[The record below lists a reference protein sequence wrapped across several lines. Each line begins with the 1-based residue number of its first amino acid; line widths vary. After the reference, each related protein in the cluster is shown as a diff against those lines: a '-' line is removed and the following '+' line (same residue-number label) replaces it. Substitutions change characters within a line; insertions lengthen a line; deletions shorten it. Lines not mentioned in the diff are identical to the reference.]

1 MTRLGRLT
9 VAVMGILLAGCG
21 GQPDAPETSVAP
33 VSNETDTQSSP
44 SVSSTSDQTRAAPAA
59 TQTPVTEPSANQIA
73 GQTAVSEAPVTPVP
87 EATSSDGS
95 DEESAGGVTPAVNIH
110 EAAGAGDLERVKQ
123 YIASGGDL
131 NKKEPRGGN
140 TALSLAA
147 LLGHAEVAVALIDAG
162 AEVDIPNNEGDTSLS
177 TAAFLCH
184 EEIVQALLA
193 KGADVNRKNNK
204 GESMVVIASLPWPA
218 VKPVYDIVGRLLEME
233 LDYQR
238 LQSTRPK
245 IAAMLR
251 EHAGETQTGAVG
263 GTSTVNIHEAAGSGD
278 LERVKQYIA
287 SGGDLN
293 QKEPSG
299 GNTALRLAAL
309 LGHAEVA
316 VALIDAGAE
325 VDIPDNDG
333 TTALSTAA
341 FFCHEEIVQALLA
354 KGADVNRK
362 NNNGDSAMT
371 SASLPWPAV
380 KPIYDLVGALLEMK
394 LDYQRLQSTRPKIAA
409 MLREHAGETQT
420 GAAGGTLGV
429 NIHEA
434 AGAGDLERVK
444 QYIASG
450 GDLNKKEGR
459 ERNTA
464 LLMAALFGHKEVVF
478 AMIDAGAEV
487 DIPNNDGDTALS
499 MAAFLC
505 HEEIVEVLLAKGADA
520 NRKNKKGDNLI
531 AVASLP
537 WPVVKPIYDL
547 MGPLLGLKLDN
558 QRLQS
563 TRPKI
568 AAMLREHAGKAQTE
582 SVNEAPPSGPN
593 RADLWDGIWEAAST
607 GDVTAVNRHVE
618 AGVDLDARE
627 TNGGNTPLNVAAMY
641 GQRDAVAA
649 IIKQDVDINLQ
660 NNDGNTALHLAA
672 GFGHRDIVELLL
684 KNEADIYLQN
694 KKGEDVLKV
703 VSPAWSK
710 EMEAQ
715 YRVLGVSMGM
725 KLDLKSIR
733 IARPK
738 ITAAIRKHWR
748 KIRSSKQ

>member
-1 MTRLGRLT
+1 MTRFRRST
-9 VAVMGILLAGCG
+9 VTGLVLLLAGCG

-33 VSNETDTQSSP
+33 VSNETGTPSSP
-44 SVSSTSDQTRAAPAA
+44 SVSSTLDQTRAAPVA

-73 GQTAVSEAPVTPVP
+73 GQSAVSEPPVTPAP
-87 EATSSDGS
+87 EATSSDET
-95 DEESAGGVTPAVNIH
+95 DKDSAGGVTPTVNIH
-110 EAAGAGDLERVKQ
+110 EAAGSGDVERVKQ

-131 NKKEPRGGN
+131 NKKEPSGGG
-140 TALSLAA
+140 TALYIAVLFGHEEIA
-147 LLGHAEVAVALIDAG
+147 LALIDAG

-184 EEIVQALLA
+184 EEIVQALLE

-238 LQSTRPK
+238 LQRTRPK

-251 EHAGETQTGAVG
+251 EHAGETQTGVVG
-263 GTSTVNIHEAAGSGD
+263 GTSAVNIHEAAGSGD
-278 LERVKQYIA
+278 VERVKQYIA

-380 KPIYDLVGALLEMK
+380 KPIYDLVGRLLEME
-394 LDYQRLQSTRPKIAA
+394 LDYQRLQRTRPKIAA

-420 GAAGGTLGV
+420 GVVGGTSAV

-434 AGAGDLERVK
+434 AGVGDMERVK
-444 QYIASG
+444 EYIASG

-464 LLMAALFGHKEVVF
+464 LLIAALFGHEEVVV

-499 MAAFLC
+499 MAAFFC
-505 HEEIVEVLLAKGADA
+505 HEEIVEVLLANGADV

-537 WPVVKPIYDL
+537 WPAVKPIYDL

-568 AAMLREHAGKAQTE
+568 AAMLRDYASKAQTE
-582 SVNEAPPSGPN
+582 SVYEAPPSGPN

-607 GDVTAVNRHVE
+607 GDVAAVNRHVE
-618 AGVDLDARE
+618 AGVNLDARE

-641 GQRDAVAA
+641 GQRGVVAA

-715 YRVLGVSMGM
+715 YRVLGVSLGM
-725 KLDLKSIR
+725 KLDLRSIR

-748 KIRSSKQ
+748 KIRSTKK

>member
-1 MTRLGRLT
+1 MTRLGLLT
-9 VAVMGILLAGCG
+9 VALMGLLLSGCG
-21 GQPDAPETSVAP
+21 GQPDAPENSVTTVTNEAAIQPSP
-33 VSNETDTQSSP
+33 VVP
-44 SVSSTSDQTRAAPAA
+44 STSDQMVTAPAA
-59 TQTPVTEPSANQIA
+59 TQTPVTEPPVNQVTE
-73 GQTAVSEAPVTPVP
+73 QTAVSEAPVTPAP
-87 EATSSDGS
+87 SPTSGDGI
-95 DEESAGGVTPAVNIH
+95 DEESPDVVTPAVNIH
-110 EAAGAGDLERVKQ
+110 EAAGAGDLDRVKQ

-131 NKKEPRGGN
+131 NQKAGGS
-140 TALSLAA
+140 TALLIAA
-147 LLGHAEVAVALIDAG
+147 LMGQEEVAVALIDAG
-162 AEVDIPNNEGDTSLS
+162 AEVDIPNNEGNTALS

-184 EEIVQALLA
+184 EGIVQALLA
-193 KGADVNRKNNK
+193 KGADVNRKNND
-204 GESMVVIASLPWPA
+204 GSSAMTSASLPWPA
-218 VKPVYDIVGRLLEME
+218 VKPIYDLVGRLLELE

-263 GTSTVNIHEAAGSGD
+263 GTS
-278 LERVKQYIA
+278 
-287 SGGDLN
+287 
-293 QKEPSG
+293 
-299 GNTALRLAAL
+299 
-309 LGHAEVA
+309 
-316 VALIDAGAE
+316 
-325 VDIPDNDG
+325 
-333 TTALSTAA
+333 
-341 FFCHEEIVQALLA
+341 
-354 KGADVNRK
+354 
-362 NNNGDSAMT
+362 
-371 SASLPWPAV
+371 
-380 KPIYDLVGALLEMK
+380 
-394 LDYQRLQSTRPKIAA
+394 
-409 MLREHAGETQT
+409 
-420 GAAGGTLGV
+420 GV

-450 GDLNKKEGR
+450 GDLNQKAGG

-464 LLMAALFGHKEVVF
+464 LLIAALFGREEVVF
-478 AMIDAGAEV
+478 ALIDAGAEV

-520 NRKNKKGDNLI
+520 NRKNKKGDNLV

-568 AAMLREHAGKAQTE
+568 AATLREYAGKAQTE

-607 GDVTAVNRHVE
+607 GDVAAVNRHVE
-618 AGVDLDARE
+618 AGVDLDARD

-641 GQRDAVAA
+641 GQENAVVAL
-649 IIKQDVDINLQ
+649 IKQGADIKLQ

-672 GFGHRDIVELLL
+672 GFGHRAIVELLL

-710 EMEAQ
+710 EMESE
-715 YRVLGVSMGM
+715 YRVLGVSLGM

-733 IARPK
+733 SARPK

-748 KIRSSKQ
+748 QKRSNKQ